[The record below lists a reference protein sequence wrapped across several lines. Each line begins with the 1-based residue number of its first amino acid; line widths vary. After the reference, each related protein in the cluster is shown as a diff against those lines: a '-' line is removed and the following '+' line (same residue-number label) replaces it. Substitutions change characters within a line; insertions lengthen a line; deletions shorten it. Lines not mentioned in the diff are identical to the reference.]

1 MSTDWRWDLLDSSGA
16 VISDDALRVPTF
28 PTQSEAESWVGEE
41 WPVLVEA
48 GVDAVTL
55 REGDTVVYGP
65 MSLRPSE

>member
-1 MSTDWRWDLLDSSGA
+1 MTDWSWELLDPSGA
-16 VISDDALRVPTF
+16 PIGDDALRAPTF

-65 MSLRPSE
+65 MSLRPSD